1 MQRGRRLGGHAS
13 DTRRRAGMTLVEV
26 IVAMML
32 LVGVLFGLGGFM
44 TKFAQAS
51 GQARLTITAN
61 ELAATRLDAVR
72 TQPTYSAIALLAGS
86 TTVDADLTKYTVATA
101 VRRVGGAVTDSLDY
115 NVVTVTVTHPSMRK
129 PVSKTTAV
137 AAY

>member
-1 MQRGRRLGGHAS
+1 MSRAPMQRGRRLGGRAS

-61 ELAATRLDAVR
+61 ESEPTR
-72 TQPTYSAIALLAGS
+72 
-86 TTVDADLTKYTVATA
+86 
-101 VRRVGGAVTDSLDY
+101 
-115 NVVTVTVTHPSMRK
+115 
-129 PVSKTTAV
+129 
-137 AAY
+137 